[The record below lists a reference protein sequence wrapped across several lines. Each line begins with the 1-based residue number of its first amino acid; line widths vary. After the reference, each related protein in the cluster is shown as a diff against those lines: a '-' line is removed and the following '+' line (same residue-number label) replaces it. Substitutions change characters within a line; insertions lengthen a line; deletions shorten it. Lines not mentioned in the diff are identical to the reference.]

1 LDFAILIQFVI
12 CDNASPA
19 DELQGKA
26 GRRIVQHRF
35 SVTALSFQSG
45 SHTGGNAEGETRM
58 KTALKG
64 LLASGLIVSGA
75 AIAQPA
81 AVHYVYAPVIGYEPV
96 YVTEQV
102 PVEREVCWQERGYR
116 EAGGNSATGT
126 IAGAIIG
133 GVIGNQFGGGSG
145 KKAMTAAG
153 AALGASIGHDASKQN
168 RRYGRPVSRQRCE
181 IQVDYE
187 ARSHASGYNVRYE
200 YNGEIFETRTRAE
213 PGDVIRLEV
222 SARPVG

>member
-1 LDFAILIQFVI
+1 
-12 CDNASPA
+12 
-19 DELQGKA
+19 
-26 GRRIVQHRF
+26 
-35 SVTALSFQSG
+35 
-45 SHTGGNAEGETRM
+45 M

-64 LLASGLIVSGA
+64 LLTSGLFLSGA
-75 AIAQPA
+75 AFAQSS
-81 AVHYVYAPVIGYEPV
+81 AVHYVYAPVVDYEPV

-102 PVEREVCWQERGYR
+102 PVEREVCWQERGYHR
-116 EAGGNSATGT
+116 QRGHSATGT

-145 KKAMTAAG
+145 KKALTVAG
-153 AALGASIGHDASKQN
+153 AALGASAGHDATRN
-168 RRYGRPVSRQRCE
+168 RRGRGHPVAYERCE

-187 ARSHASGYNVRYE
+187 RRSHTSGYRVRYE
-200 YNGEIFETRTRAE
+200 YNGEIHETRTRTE

>member
-1 LDFAILIQFVI
+1 
-12 CDNASPA
+12 
-19 DELQGKA
+19 
-26 GRRIVQHRF
+26 
-35 SVTALSFQSG
+35 
-45 SHTGGNAEGETRM
+45 M

-64 LLASGLIVSGA
+64 LLASGLIVSSA